1 MIPESGQR
9 FPDKIMRKQKCHDP
23 GKWSALS
30 VRNPGGRTESD
41 RGADSIGENPD
52 PGVEDHAERIPEM
65 RSSFVLILGALL
77 LAAGNAQAISR
88 YPLSGLTCE
97 AARALVQ
104 QEGAVIFRFPS
115 PRNR

>member
-1 MIPESGQR
+1 
-9 FPDKIMRKQKCHDP
+9 
-23 GKWSALS
+23 
-30 VRNPGGRTESD
+30 
-41 RGADSIGENPD
+41 
-52 PGVEDHAERIPEM
+52 M

-115 PRNR
+115 PRNRSHVLYDRFVHHGGHCTFGETTVLRSVPAADGSCALLICQQRSGDDPLFRRGFGD